1 MNTKVLTL
9 TLVGLLLIA
18 FGITGLA
25 SAVDND
31 NDGLEDDWEAK
42 HGYDN
47 TTKDNPL
54 KEYDKD
60 DVLVVD
66 KNIYDYR
73 TNYLYTFIYVTIISF
88 GLFSLVLGAFT
99 AKYAQGRSRI
109 TGTIL
114 LASGAIIGIVF
125 FLFSVLGIKK
135 YPDDTL
141 IPEYGL
147 IHWQAQWVIMPFFTV
162 LAAGIGALLALIFFL
177 VIIMKA

>member
-9 TLVGLLLIA
+9 TLVGLLLVA
-18 FGITGLA
+18 FGMTGLA
-25 SAVDND
+25 TAIDKD
-31 NDGLEDDWEAK
+31 NDGLEDGWESE

-54 KEYDKD
+54 DDKNSD
-60 DVLVVD
+60 QVVD
-66 KNIYDYR
+66 RNVYEYR

-109 TGTIL
+109 TGAIL
-114 LASGAIIGIVF
+114 LALGAIIGALF
-125 FLFSVLGIKK
+125 FLFSVLGIRK

-141 IPEYGL
+141 IPVYGL